1 MQGPTCPGGISAA
14 QMEHRKWINWMMTA
28 VLEHPW
34 QSDAVAESSV
44 GPADE
49 ENLSSKASSSVCS
62 CNFGLVVLGFFF
74 LFTHRGFFYYL
85 EN

>member
-1 MQGPTCPGGISAA
+1 
-14 QMEHRKWINWMMTA
+14 MMTA

-74 LFTHRGFFYYL
+74 LYTHRFFLLPGKLIIIFYFYIIL
-85 EN
+85 RAASLTTLI